1 MLLKMKYEIYYV
13 DKKSR
18 IECMLIFSL
27 MKKIDW
33 CEDGLKIVTWEYT
46 KIAEGNADNLNQ
58 IFKKHSILNID
69 HRKKKQTRSIN
80 IGDIIFFD
88 EEPWIISSF
97 GFRKIPDILWKKIY
111 KK

>member
-1 MLLKMKYEIYYV
+1 MKKYEIYYV
-13 DKKSR
+13 NKENR

-33 CEDGLKIVTWEYT
+33 CEQGLKIVDWKYN
-46 KIAEGNADNLNQ
+46 KITSGDAENLNQ

-69 HRKKKQTRSIN
+69 HRKKKQLRSIN

-88 EEPWIISSF
+88 EEPYIISSF
-97 GFRKIPDILWKKIY
+97 GFRRIPNILWEKIIKK
-111 KK
+111 